1 MMEIVRMNEAHIAQI
16 EELERCCFSD
26 PWSRAM
32 LEPEL
37 SNPLSLWLVAV
48 CDGQVVGYVGSQS
61 VLDGADMMNI
71 AVHPQYRKQGI
82 AQRLIKELIS
92 LLQDRGVKC
101 LALEVRASNKPAICL
116 YQKLGFVQV
125 GCRPGYYRNPKEDAF
140 ILRKEWS

>member
-1 MMEIVRMNEAHIAQI
+1 MDIIQMNDAHIGQI

-37 SNPLSLWLVAV
+37 SNPLSLWLVGV

-82 AQRLIKELIS
+82 AQRLILELIS
-92 LLQDRGVKC
+92 LLQDRGVKS

-125 GCRPGYYRNPKEDAF
+125 GRRPGYYRNPKEDAF

>member
-1 MMEIVRMNEAHIAQI
+1 MDIIQMNDAHIGQI
-16 EELERCCFSD
+16 EELERCCFFD

-82 AQRLIKELIS
+82 AQRLIMELIS
-92 LLQDRGVKC
+92 LLQDRGVKS

-116 YQKLGFVQV
+116 YHKLSFVQV

-140 ILRKEWS
+140 ILRKEWV

>member
-1 MMEIVRMNEAHIAQI
+1 MDIIQMNDAHIGQI
-16 EELERCCFSD
+16 EELERCCFFD

-82 AQRLIKELIS
+82 AQRLILELIS
-92 LLQDRGVKC
+92 LLQDRGVKS
-101 LALEVRASNKPAICL
+101 LALEVRSSNKPAICL

-125 GCRPGYYRNPKEDAF
+125 GCRRGYYRNPKEDAF
-140 ILRKEWS
+140 ILRKEWI

>member
-1 MMEIVRMNEAHIAQI
+1 MDIIQMNDAHIGQI
-16 EELERCCFSD
+16 EELERCCFSN

-82 AQRLIKELIS
+82 AQRLIMELIS
-92 LLQDRGVKC
+92 LLQDRGVKS

-116 YQKLGFVQV
+116 YHKLSFVQV

-140 ILRKEWS
+140 ILRKEWV

>member
-1 MMEIVRMNEAHIAQI
+1 MDIIQMNDAHIGQI
-16 EELERCCFSD
+16 EELERCCFFD

-82 AQRLIKELIS
+82 AQRLIMELIS
-92 LLQDRGVKC
+92 LLQDRGVKS

-116 YQKLGFVQV
+116 YHKLSFVQV
-125 GCRPGYYRNPKEDAF
+125 GCRPNYYRNPKEDAF
-140 ILRKEWS
+140 ILRKEWV

>member
-1 MMEIVRMNEAHIAQI
+1 MEIVRMNEAHIAQI

>member
-1 MMEIVRMNEAHIAQI
+1 
-16 EELERCCFSD
+16 
-26 PWSRAM
+26 M

-82 AQRLIKELIS
+82 AQRLILELIS
-92 LLQDRGVKC
+92 LLQDRGVKS
-101 LALEVRASNKPAICL
+101 LALEVRSSNKPAICL

>member
-1 MMEIVRMNEAHIAQI
+1 MDIIQMNDAHIGQI

-26 PWSRAM
+26 PWSKAM

-82 AQRLIKELIS
+82 AQRLILELIS
-92 LLQDRGVKC
+92 LLQDRGVKS

>member
-1 MMEIVRMNEAHIAQI
+1 MDIIQMNDAHIGQI

-82 AQRLIKELIS
+82 AQRLILELIS
-92 LLQDRGVKC
+92 LLQDRGVKS

-125 GCRPGYYRNPKEDAF
+125 GCRPRYYRNPKEDAF

>member
-1 MMEIVRMNEAHIAQI
+1 MDIIQMNDAHIGQI

-82 AQRLIKELIS
+82 AQRLILELIP
-92 LLQDRGVKC
+92 LLQDRGVKS

>member
-1 MMEIVRMNEAHIAQI
+1 MEIVRMNEAHIAQI

-37 SNPLSLWLVAV
+37 SNPLSLWLVSL
-48 CDGQVVGYVGSQS
+48 CDDQVIGYVGSQS

-71 AVHPQYRKQGI
+71 AVHPQYRKQGT
-82 AQRLIKELIS
+82 AQRLILELIS
-92 LLQDRGVKC
+92 LLQDRGVKS
-101 LALEVRASNKPAICL
+101 LALEVRASNEPAICL

-140 ILRKEWS
+140 ILRKEWI

>member
-1 MMEIVRMNEAHIAQI
+1 MDIIQMNDAHIGQI

-82 AQRLIKELIS
+82 AQRLILELIS
-92 LLQDRGVKC
+92 LLQDRGVKS

-125 GCRPGYYRNPKEDAF
+125 GCRRGYYRNPKEDAF
-140 ILRKEWS
+140 ILRKEWI